1 MQRTHLPQRLS
12 IVSLGIVL
20 CGCNGIEGIIDSSEE
35 ANDVLDFNLADT
47 GQVNCL
53 GNDGAVINCP
63 VAGEDY
69 FGQDAQYSG
78 NPFSFTDNNDGTV
91 SDNITGLMWQQIPDN
106 RGLSYQD
113 AVDYCNDLALAGYS
127 DWRVPSTKELF
138 SLSDFSIG
146 WPYLDTSYFGL
157 AGSVVSKDEQYW
169 TEVYVGSTIAGPD
182 SAAFGVNH
190 GSGHIKAYAA
200 DVSGQMG
207 NYVRAVRGDR
217 YGVNQFVNNDD
228 GTITDRA
235 TGLMWAQQD
244 SGYGM
249 NWQEALAYATDS
261 TLASYTDWRVPNI
274 KELHSI
280 VDYTHS
286 PSTQNEVDL
295 GPAIDTDF
303 FDITELRDDE
313 TVYDKDYGYFW
324 SSTSAYFGSDSQ
336 EYYYAWY
343 VAFGTASDGE
353 GNDFHGAGGVRFDTK
368 YQGGALGEG
377 GERYYNYVRLVRD
390 AP

>member
-1 MQRTHLPQRLS
+1 MQRTYLPQRLS

-53 GNDGAVINCP
+53 DNDGAVINCP

-106 RGLSYQD
+106 RGLSYQE

-190 GSGHIKAYAA
+190 GSGHIKAYA
-200 DVSGQMG
+200 SGQMG

-228 GTITDRA
+228 GTITDIA

-286 PSTQNEVDL
+286 PSAQNEVDL

-324 SSTSAYFGSDSQ
+324 SSTSAYLGSDSQ